1 MTGMTLPVKIFTLT
15 KTINSRIQ
23 MCKNSATNI
32 YHFKFRATDSPRPEQ
47 EPPSQEYWLSR
58 DIGLIKIKIS
68 IDSSDWE
75 LVKYHINQ

>member
-1 MTGMTLPVKIFTLT
+1 MTLPVKIFTLT

-23 MCKNSATNI
+23 MCKNS
-32 YHFKFRATDSPRPEQ
+32 ATDSPRPEQ